1 MPKDFATIGSRQ
13 RRAPN
18 LKSVVEMGE
27 QDKVV
32 GEDSREHA
40 RRIAAEL
47 TLEEQ
52 ACDYGCMQVRC

>member
-1 MPKDFATIGSRQ
+1 
-13 RRAPN
+13 
-18 LKSVVEMGE
+18 MGE
-27 QDKVV
+27 QDKMT

-52 ACDYGCMQVRC
+52 A